1 MMGAWTVM
9 QPYFSPLLAPA
20 SARAIEAFMQQGLL
34 RHFPA
39 ADLVVLRRGEVLV
52 DGGWGSCE
60 GIAPAPA
67 RLYDLASLTKLFTTT
82 LVLVAASRQRL
93 SLDDPLARW
102 VPEFAQG
109 GPRAVDEGQD
119 PHTLERIAVPPA
131 RRGQRHDPGAITLRH
146 LLTHTGGL
154 HDWRALFL
162 QLGPVPAPPGPQPA
176 PDAAA
181 RRQRAIEAIAGCGL
195 RGPAGGEIVYSDLGF
210 ILLGE
215 AVSRALGLPLRE
227 AIERWVLDPAQLQ
240 GLCFLPLEGGW
251 HSARTILPT
260 ELDLR
265 WRQRRAWG
273 EVHDENACAMAGV
286 AGHAG
291 LFGTAMQVARFGQCW
306 LEGGERAWGLSPQLA
321 RQAVSAQAADA
332 TQRRGLGFMLKAPE
346 RPSCGELF
354 DAASF
359 GHTGYT
365 GTSLWVDPRAG
376 LVVACLS
383 NAVYRGR
390 DMSTATMRRELHELL
405 WRACAGAEA

>member
-1 MMGAWTVM
+1 M

-20 SARAIEAFMQQGLL
+20 SARAIEAFMQQGLQQ
-34 RHFPA
+34 HFPA

-52 DGGWGSCE
+52 DGAWGVCE
-60 GIAPAPA
+60 GVAPGAAPA
-67 RLYDLASLTKLFTTT
+67 RLYDLASLTKLFTST
-82 LVLVAASRQRL
+82 LVLAAASQGRL
-93 SLDDPLARW
+93 SIDDRLARW

-109 GPRAVDEGQD
+109 GPREVDEGQN

-131 RRGQRHDPGAITLRH
+131 LRGQRFDPGAITLRQ

-162 QLGPVPAPPGPQPA
+162 ELGPVPAPPGPEPTA
-176 PDAAA
+176 DASA
-181 RRQRAIEAIAGCGL
+181 RRQRAIDLIAGYGL
-195 RGPAGGEIVYSDLGF
+195 RGPAGAGIVYSDLGF

-215 AVSRALGLPLRE
+215 AVSRALGLDLRD
-227 AIERWVLDPAQLQ
+227 AMDRWVFEPAQLQ
-240 GLCFLPLEGGW
+240 DLCFRPLEGGW
-251 HSARTILPT
+251 HSARAILPT

-306 LEGGERAWGLSPQLA
+306 LQGPERAWGVSAQLA
-321 RQAVSAQAADA
+321 RQAVSEQAADA
-332 TQRRGLGFMLKAPE
+332 TQRRGLGFMLKSPE
-346 RPSCGELF
+346 RPSCGALF
-354 DAASF
+354 DTASF

-390 DMSTATMRRELHELL
+390 DMSTATMRRELHELV
-405 WRACAGAEA
+405 WSACVGMAS